1 MSYFNSNITG
11 GSGGSGGAS
20 GLVTKFV
27 KTITISSSE
36 LAEVTI
42 DISSDISNYKDVTND
57 RIIVEL
63 NDASAIAAGDAELT
77 HTYNA
82 ETGII
87 TIKSTNSS
95 IPFAS
100 SSAVELSVNVYVA
113 GAVQTPPTTKVTG
126 VASVID
132 IGTSLSLAGISNYL
146 PKDISN
152 YEFTMIPLG
161 YLSSGGGST
170 PVLDTTLTVENNVLT
185 APAVNLKFVRSGSVD
200 FHYVN
205 MMYKA
210 YSKNYDILKAGASS
224 EVDVSVPINNIDNFD
239 IGKVILRIN
248 SCVSISGNGS
258 AFNNMKMFPTVSNGM
273 LTVPAIRYA
282 TASYD
287 QQRYIFNYDILY
299 VKGD

>member
-11 GSGGSGGAS
+11 GSGGAAG

-27 KTITISSSE
+27 KTITISSSA
-36 LAEVTI
+36 LAKVTI
-42 DISSDISNYKDVTND
+42 DISRDISNYKDVTND
-57 RIIVEL
+57 NIIIEL
-63 NDASAIAAGDAELT
+63 NNASAIAAGDAELS
-77 HTYNA
+77 HTYDA

-87 TIKSTNSS
+87 TITSTNSN

-100 SSAVELSVNVYVA
+100 SSAVELDVNVYIA

-146 PKDISN
+146 PRDISN
-152 YEFTMIPLG
+152 YKFTMIPLG
-161 YLSSGGGST
+161 YLSSGGGNVSE
-170 PVLDTTLTVENNVLT
+170 LNTTISVVDNVVK
-185 APAVNLKFVRSGSVD
+185 ANPVNLRFVRSGSAD
-200 FHYVN
+200 SHYVN

-224 EVDVSVPINNIDNFD
+224 EVNVSVPINNIDNFD

-248 SCVSISGNGS
+248 SCVSISASGS
-258 AFNNMKMFPTVSNGM
+258 AFNNSKMFPTVTDGV

-282 TASYD
+282 SRSDENA
-287 QQRYIFNYDILY
+287 RYIFNYDILY

>member
-11 GSGGSGGAS
+11 GSGGAAG
-20 GLVTKFV
+20 GLVTKFI
-27 KTITISSSE
+27 KTIAITSSA
-36 LAEVTI
+36 LAKVTI
-42 DISSDISNYKDVTND
+42 DISSDITNYKDINNNN
-57 RIIVEL
+57 IIIEL
-63 NDASAIAAGDAELT
+63 NNASAIAAGDAKLS

-82 ETGII
+82 KTGVI
-87 TIKSTNSS
+87 TITSTNSN

-146 PKDISN
+146 PRDISN

-161 YLSSGGGST
+161 YLSSGGGNAS
-170 PVLDTTLTVENNVLT
+170 VLDTTITVKNNVVT
-185 APAVNLKFVRSGSVD
+185 APAVNIRFNRSGSAD
-200 FHYVN
+200 SHYVN

-224 EVDVSVPINNIDNFD
+224 EVDVSVPINLIENFD

-248 SCVSISGNGS
+248 SCVAISASGS
-258 AFNNMKMFPTVSNGM
+258 AFNNAKMFPIVANEI

-282 TASYD
+282 ARSEEGV
-287 QQRYIFNYDILY
+287 RYIFNYDILY

>member
-11 GSGGSGGAS
+11 GSGGSAG
-20 GLVTKFV
+20 GLVTKFM
-27 KTITISSSE
+27 KTITISSSA

-42 DISSDISNYKDVTND
+42 DISNDISNYKDVTND

-63 NDASAIAAGDAELT
+63 NDASAIAAGDAKLT

-87 TIKSTNSS
+87 TITSTNSN

-146 PKDISN
+146 PRDISN

-161 YLSSGGGST
+161 YSSSGGGST
-170 PVLDTTLTVENNVLT
+170 SVLDTTLTVENNVLT
-185 APAVNLKFVRSGSVD
+185 APAVNLRFIRSGSAD
-200 FHYVN
+200 SHYVN

-258 AFNNMKMFPTVSNGM
+258 AFNNAKMFPTVSNGM

-282 TASYD
+282 TTNYD

>member
-11 GSGGSGGAS
+11 GSGSGGAS

-27 KTITISSSE
+27 KAITISSSA

-42 DISSDISNYKDVTND
+42 DISNDITNYKDITND

-63 NDASAIAAGDAELT
+63 NNASAIAAGDAKLT

-87 TIKSTNSS
+87 TITSTNSS

-100 SSAVELSVNVYVA
+100 NSAVELSVNVYVA

-161 YLSSGGGST
+161 YLSKGGGNTS
-170 PVLDTTLTVENNVLT
+170 VLDTTITVKNNVVT
-185 APAVNLKFVRSGSVD
+185 AHAVNLRFVRSGSAD
-200 FHYVN
+200 SHYVN

-224 EVDVSVPINNIDNFD
+224 ETDVSVPINNIDNFD

-248 SCVSISGNGS
+248 SCVSISASGS
-258 AFNNMKMFPTVSNGM
+258 AFNNIKMFPTVSDGI

-282 TASYD
+282 SVSYE